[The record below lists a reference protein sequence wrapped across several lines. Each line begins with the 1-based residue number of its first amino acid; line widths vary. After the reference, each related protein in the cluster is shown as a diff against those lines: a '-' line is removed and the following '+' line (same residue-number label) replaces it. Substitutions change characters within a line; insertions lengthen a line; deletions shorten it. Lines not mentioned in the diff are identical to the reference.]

1 MMEKGSTSRW
11 GNSIGYVMIPLWMK
25 SENDIFEYIRRSKTI
40 MDRKKLSLE
49 PLFSY
54 TLFKLTVEVFGY
66 KVSLYIILISLM
78 FDILY
83 VMVNSNGF
91 IWTCGWIT
99 GTKNS
104 CNENFWSLNSRIV
117 KCCRSDRRNKP
128 FRPPN
133 ILCCRKYIWFST
145 GMTQKANNIS
155 LIYFASLVIL
165 KWSKRKKNGC

>member
-1 MMEKGSTSRW
+1 
-11 GNSIGYVMIPLWMK
+11 
-25 SENDIFEYIRRSKTI
+25 
-40 MDRKKLSLE
+40 
-49 PLFSY
+49 
-54 TLFKLTVEVFGY
+54 
-66 KVSLYIILISLM
+66 
-78 FDILY
+78 
-83 VMVNSNGF
+83 MVNSNGF

-165 KWSKRKKNGC
+165 KWSKRKRTDVKLNLNKKRFKKWLQLELKSYYKVIFIWMFSYVFFKLPH